1 VKRSGNQSFRLIAGV
16 AIAMVALAAQGK
28 PQKQTQE
35 AVLEWNGIATDAMV
49 AFAQASP
56 PGVPPYREARI
67 YAMAFVAMHDTLN
80 AIQPRFQPFACHGS
94 WPGASP
100 TAAIATAAHDVLVAA
115 FPPQAALF
123 DAAYAA
129 SMADEHDNGRTR
141 KGVALGRHCAQV
153 ILALRA
159 GDGSDDAQ
167 VPYVPGGGL
176 GDYQFTFPF
185 DVPGTPPYGFV
196 ADPLWG
202 NVDPFVLVSPSQ
214 FRSPPP
220 YHAPSNAAA
229 VATAAY
235 AADVNEVQAKGAL
248 VGSTRT
254 SEESEIAKF
263 WEENSPLGWN
273 RIARTVAQKR
283 DQDAWELARLFAL
296 LQLAEAD
303 AYLASLETKYYY
315 DFWRPYTAI
324 RMAALDGNPGTTAD
338 PNWLPFDPVT
348 PPVPDYN
355 SAHSA
360 AGGAARAVLSRFFRT
375 DYVHFNQT
383 RTSLPG
389 VARHYSSFTEAANEN
404 GESRVLIGFHFRH
417 AVTEGRI
424 QGERVGQW
432 VFDHALQPLP

>member
-1 VKRSGNQSFRLIAGV
+1 MIAGV
-16 AIAMVALAAQGK
+16 AIAMVALAAQAK
-28 PQKQTQE
+28 PQKETAE

-56 PGVPPYREARI
+56 PGMPPYREARI
-67 YAMAFVAMHDTLN
+67 YAMAFVAIHDTLN
-80 AIQPRFQPFACHGS
+80 AIQPRFQPYACRGS
-94 WPGASP
+94 ASGASP
-100 TAAIATAAHDVLVAA
+100 TAAVATAAHDVLVAA
-115 FPPQAALF
+115 FPPQAAMF
-123 DAAYAA
+123 EAAYAA
-129 SMADEHDNGRTR
+129 AMADEHDNARTQ
-141 KGVALGRHCAQV
+141 KGVALGRYCAQV

-159 GDGSDDAQ
+159 EDGSEDAQ
-167 VPYVPGGGL
+167 VPYVPGAGL

-185 DVPGTPPYGFV
+185 DIPGTPPYGFV

-202 NVDPFVLVSPSQ
+202 NVDPFVLITSSQ

-220 YHAPSNAAA
+220 YGAPTNAAA

-235 AADVNEVQAKGAL
+235 ASDVNEVQARGGL

-254 SEESEIAKF
+254 AEESEIAKF

-273 RIARTVAQKR
+273 RIARTVAHKR
-283 DQDAWELARLFAL
+283 GHDGWELARLFAL

-338 PNWLPFDPVT
+338 PDWLPFDPVT

-360 AGGAARAVLSRFFRT
+360 AGGAARAVLARFFGK
-375 DYVHFNQT
+375 DHVHFKQT
-383 RTSLPG
+383 STSLPG
-389 VARHYSSFTEAANEN
+389 VTRHYSSFTEAADEN

-432 VFDHALQPLP
+432 VFDHALRPRH